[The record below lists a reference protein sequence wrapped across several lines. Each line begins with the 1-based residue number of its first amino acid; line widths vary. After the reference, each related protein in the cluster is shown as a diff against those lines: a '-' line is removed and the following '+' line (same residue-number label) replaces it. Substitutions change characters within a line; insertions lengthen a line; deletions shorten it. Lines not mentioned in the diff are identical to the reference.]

1 MIPKEKIEELREKAD
16 LVALISEYVPLK
28 KRGKNYLG
36 LCPFHAE
43 KTPSFTVSPEKGFF
57 HCFGCGE
64 GGNAFAFIM
73 KMEKVDF
80 PEAAEILGN
89 KLGIHIER
97 TAGSGALK
105 TYKEK
110 LLDLMFISCKFFE
123 SRLDENS
130 RAYLVQRGLK
140 EETVKTFRLGY
151 APDGWHNLFNYLTSR
166 GAKTEDLEAVGL
178 ILPQKEGAGFYDR
191 FRSRLMFPIF
201 DLRSRVIGF
210 SGRTIS
216 NDEPKYLN
224 SPDSVIFQKGENLFG
239 LNFAKEEIKK
249 RKFAL
254 LVEGNVDVLSLYE
267 AGFPNVVAPLG
278 TALTA
283 SQAKLLA
290 RFAEYVI
297 LAFDADAA
305 GLAASERAQELL
317 TEAGL
322 KVRIMDLGKFKD
334 PDEFIK
340 ACGKEALIEAIKKSS
355 PAMEFKVR
363 RVIGRYNLSEIEARA
378 RAAHEVADLLSRI
391 ADRIAQH
398 EYLKLAARLLGVEE
412 NLLTSDVNQRLFYKK
427 SALRPLSRQTAK
439 PPLKIIEAEKTLVR
453 LAIESE
459 EALNQILEGLA
470 VEDFT
475 DPNYREIIK
484 KLKVVPASGLMNN
497 LESEQQQKLAREAL
511 LMEVPPEDLSR
522 MVGDCVKVIKGY
534 HTQKQIEAVR
544 GALAQAEAGR
554 DLDEVK
560 KLNLEY
566 HTLSEILRSYDR

>member
-43 KTPSFTVSPEKGFF
+43 KTPSFTVSAEKGLF

-64 GGNAFAFIM
+64 GGNVFAFFM
-73 KMEKVDF
+73 KMEKVEF
-80 PEAAEILGN
+80 PEAAEMLGN

-110 LLDLMFISCKFFE
+110 LLDLMFLACKFFE
-123 SRLDENS
+123 GQLDAKAQ
-130 RAYLVQRGLK
+130 AYLGQRGLK
-140 EETVKTFRLGY
+140 EETIKNFRLGY
-151 APDGWHNLFNYLTSR
+151 APDSWNSLFNYLTSR
-166 GAKTEDLEAVGL
+166 GAKAEDLEAVGL
-178 ILPQKEGAGFYDR
+178 ILPQKEKGGYYDR
-191 FRSRLMFPIF
+191 FRKRLMFPIF

-224 SPDSVIFQKGENLFG
+224 SPDSLIFQKGENLFG
-239 LNFAKEEIKK
+239 LNFAKEEVKK

-305 GLAASERAQELL
+305 GLTASERAQEILS
-317 TEAGL
+317 EAGL
-322 KVRIMDLGKFKD
+322 KVRIMDLGQYKD

-340 ACGKEALIEAIKKSS
+340 ACGQEALIEAIKKSS
-355 PAMEFKVR
+355 PALEFKVR
-363 RVIGRYNLSEIEARA
+363 RIIGRYNLSEIEARA
-378 RAAHEVADLLSRI
+378 RAAHEVADLLSRVSDHI
-391 ADRIAQH
+391 VQR
-398 EYLKLAARLLGVEE
+398 EYIKLAANLLRVEE
-412 NLLTSDVNQRLFYKK
+412 NLLSSEVNQRIFYKK
-427 SALRPLSRQTAK
+427 SSLRPLSRQTVK
-439 PPLKIIEAEKTLVR
+439 PPLKIIEAEKTLIR
-453 LAIESE
+453 LAIGSE
-459 EALNQILEGLA
+459 EALALIMEGLA

-475 DPNYREIIK
+475 DPNYREIMK
-484 KLKVVPASGLMNN
+484 KLKVVPASELTEN
-497 LESEQQQKLAREAL
+497 QLAREAL
-511 LMEVPPEDLSR
+511 LTDAPPEDLSR
-522 MVGDCVKVIKGY
+522 VVGDCIKVIKGY
-534 HTQKQIEAVR
+534 HTQKQMEGVR
-544 GALAQAEAGR
+544 AALIQAETSRNLEEA
-554 DLDEVK
+554 K

-566 HTLSEILRSYDR
+566 HTLSEILRSYGR